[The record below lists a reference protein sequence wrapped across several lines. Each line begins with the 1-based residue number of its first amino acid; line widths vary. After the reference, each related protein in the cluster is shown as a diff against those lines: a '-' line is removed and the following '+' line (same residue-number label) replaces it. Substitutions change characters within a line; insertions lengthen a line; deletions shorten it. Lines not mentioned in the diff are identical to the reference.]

1 MTDIFSYL
9 QTDAT
14 RFATRVGVTGAFG
27 PLGGQSA
34 TTFDT
39 LILQPFFVGTDGLTL
54 TSCGL
59 FSSDGSGTNI
69 AQFGVYGVSPALARD
84 VYPKNLI
91 AESNP
96 ATYSATGVVW
106 SSGWVG
112 GAPSIALTNG
122 LYYVAALIGGAG
134 TRLFGCSQNPFGYSD
149 ASFWLGFSP
158 IGRYPYFG
166 FHTPHTSGTSLPAS
180 FPAGASLFTGFEALP
195 RGVFVGMR

>member
-1 MTDIFSYL
+1 VTDIFSYL

-14 RFATRVGVTGAFG
+14 RFATKAGVTSALG
-27 PLGGQSA
+27 PLGAGSVA
-34 TTFDT
+34 PANT
-39 LILQPFFVGTDGLTL
+39 LIVQPFFVGTDGLTL
-54 TSCGL
+54 TACGL
-59 FSSDGSGTNI
+59 VCTGGAGTNV
-69 AQFGVYGVSPALARD
+69 AQFGVYAVAPPQSRD
-84 VYPKNLI
+84 VYPKSLV

-158 IGRYPYFG
+158 IGRNPYFG

-180 FPAGASLFTGFEALP
+180 FPAGASLFTGIEAPP

>member
-14 RFATRVGVTGAFG
+14 RFATRAGVTGGFG
-27 PLGGQSA
+27 PLGAGGVGP
-34 TTFDT
+34 FDA

-54 TSCGL
+54 TACGL
-59 FSSDGSGTNI
+59 VCTGGSGTNI
-69 AQFGVYGVSPALARD
+69 AQFGVYGVSPSLARD

-91 AESNP
+91 AESN
-96 ATYSATGVVW
+96 AAAYSANGVVW

-112 GAPSIALTNG
+112 GAPSITLQNG

-134 TRLFGCSQNPFGYSD
+134 TRSFGNNAGGYSD
-149 ASFWLGFSP
+149 ASFWLGFTPSDN
-158 IGRYPYFG
+158 RPYFG

-180 FPAGASLFTGFEALP
+180 FPAGASLFTQLDP
-195 RGVFVGMR
+195 QRIFVGMR

>member
-9 QTDAT
+9 QTDDT

-112 GAPSIALTNG
+112 GAPSIALANG
-122 LYYVAALIGGAG
+122 LYYVAVLVDGGG
-134 TRLFGCSQNPFGYSD
+134 SRSFGFNQNGYSD
-149 ASFWLGFSP
+149 ASFWLGFEP
-158 IGRYPYFG
+158 VNRTPYFG
-166 FHTPHTSGTSLPAS
+166 FHTPHTAGTSLPAS
-180 FPAGASLFTGFEALP
+180 FPSGASLFTTSNP
-195 RGVFVGMR
+195 QGVFVGMR